1 MNWTGACVTAILSIE
16 YQFISMSDVILSQRI
31 LMCVCN
37 PLTTVAKMS
46 KLLHE
51 KTQINKNHPSGCY
64 TNSRL
69 VKKGGISYAVYL

>member
-1 MNWTGACVTAILSIE
+1 MSSKGNVSIHKMNWTGACVTVLSIE

-51 KTQINKNHPSGCY
+51 KTQINKTIPVDATQTLG
-64 TNSRL
+64 L
-69 VKKGGISYAVYL
+69 